1 MRINFLRIASAV
13 LVLAA
18 VSALAG
24 AGARGNGGAARAN
37 TASDANSALL
47 QPLPIPVRRTIQAE
61 IASGTLDAVS
71 RTNGDEGEAIYDVDF
86 TRLGKS
92 RNMTVALD
100 GKLLDIQVFLDETPF
115 PVRQTIHTLTEDG
128 ELGDI
133 TKNIGDYDDFSYDV
147 EFTRDGAARTLTVD
161 DDGVLLETQ
170 VFLKETPPSVQKAIN
185 TKAGGGVLG
194 DITKTIDGDEVNYDA
209 EMTKDGR
216 KRSFTVSTNGDLVQE
231 QVFAEE
237 LPDAVQQ
244 AVQTL
249 GARGRP
255 GKIYQETEDGKVYY
269 EVSVHIGLNTCRFTL
284 DDHGVT
290 DSEEEDMVWASLPA
304 KVKIALHPLQVA
316 GEQVNDV
323 TRTTKGTNTTYDI
336 QLRQG
341 TARRTLTFDADGK
354 IITP

>member
-24 AGARGNGGAARAN
+24 AGSRGNGAARAN
-37 TASDANSALL
+37 TPSDANSALL
-47 QPLPIPVRRTIQAE
+47 QSLPIPVRRTIQAE
-61 IASGTLDAVS
+61 IASGKLDAVS

-115 PVRQTIHTLTEDG
+115 PVRQAIHNLTEDG

-133 TKNIGDYDDFSYDV
+133 TKNIGNYDDFSYDV

-161 DDGVLLETQ
+161 DDGVLLEMQ

-185 TKAGGGVLG
+185 AKAGGGILG
-194 DITKTIDGDEVNYDA
+194 DITKTSDGGEVNYDV
-209 EMTKDGR
+209 EMTQAGR
-216 KRSFTVSTNGDLVQE
+216 KRSFTVSTNGELVQE

-237 LPDAVQQ
+237 LPDAVQK

-255 GKIYQETEDGKVYY
+255 GKINQETEDGKVYY
-269 EVSVHIGLNTCRFTL
+269 EVSIHVGLNTCRFTL
-284 DDHGVT
+284 EDNGVT

-323 TRTTKGTNTTYDI
+323 TRTTKGTNTTFDI

-341 TARRTLTFDADGK
+341 PARRILTLDADGK
-354 IITP
+354 TTTH